1 LLIPL
6 AVVSSLTVMAVA
18 VRRNRE
24 QTAFVASVVYLA
36 AMLGG
41 AAFALFPVL
50 LPSTGDPARS
60 LTIGGAATGS
70 YAMGVALGWWP
81 IAFVLVAV
89 TFTHLYRT
97 FRGKLAAGD
106 ADSLH

>member
-1 LLIPL
+1 
-6 AVVSSLTVMAVA
+6 MAVA
-18 VRRNRE
+18 VRRHRE
-24 QTAFVASVVYLA
+24 QTAFFASVIYLA
-36 AMLGG
+36 SMLGG

-60 LTIGGAATGS
+60 LTIGSAATGS

-81 IAFVLVAV
+81 VAFVLVAI

-97 FRGKLAAGD
+97 FRGKLQAGD
-106 ADSLH
+106 AEGYH